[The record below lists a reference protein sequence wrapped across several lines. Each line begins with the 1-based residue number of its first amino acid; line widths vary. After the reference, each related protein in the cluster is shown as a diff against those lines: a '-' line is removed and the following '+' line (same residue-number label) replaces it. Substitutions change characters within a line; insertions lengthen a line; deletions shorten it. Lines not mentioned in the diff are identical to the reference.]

1 MLALSISR
9 MEKHKTDSRKIFF
22 CNENL
27 LTIKTVS
34 DVVIQ
39 PGVAVGLAAVA
50 ESVVQDLV
58 VSAPMPDDKRFWLLQ
73 TLPADGINLL

>member
-9 MEKHKTDSRKIFF
+9 MEKHKIDSRKIFF